1 MEDTRKPSWAEL
13 NNEASK
19 SQHMD
24 IFCVLHLTNKEQ
36 LQMVSSQHKET
47 ITSY

>member
-1 MEDTRKPSWAEL
+1 MEDTRKQSWADH

-36 LQMVSSQHKET
+36 LQIVSSQHKET
-47 ITSY
+47 IISH